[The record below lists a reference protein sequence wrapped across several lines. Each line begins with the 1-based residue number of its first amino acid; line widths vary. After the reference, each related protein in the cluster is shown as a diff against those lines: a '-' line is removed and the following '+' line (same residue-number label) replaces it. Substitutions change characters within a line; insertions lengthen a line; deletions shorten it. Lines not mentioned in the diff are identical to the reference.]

1 MERDPFLPTIEKFLS
16 ETGLGAAT
24 LGRKALNDPNFVREC
39 RLLGRKIGEKSKARL
54 VKFMTAERRK
64 LGKRAA

>member
-39 RLLGRKIGEKSKARL
+39 KLMGRKISAETRAKLEA
-54 VKFMTAERRK
+54 FMRKERRK
-64 LGKRAA
+64 ARAA